1 MLPTAKQRKPPLY
14 QLRIFAPDRCTAK
27 SRYWYFV
34 TQLRRMKKT
43 QGEIVCCKHVSNV
56 ATHEKAT
63 RLLPP
68 ANEVWGKVIFL
79 HLFVILFTGVGWVS
93 TSVHAGIPP
102 PPPPLEQTPP
112 GSRHP
117 RPWCRACWEIRSMR
131 GRYASY
137 WNALFLLLKG
147 LSPG

>member
-1 MLPTAKQRKPPLY
+1 MARSTLISTRHSNCRININRHRLLRYVARSVNLDLFFFYLQLREYKVIGRMLPTAKQRKPPLY

-63 RLLPP
+63 RLLLKRLP
-68 ANEVWGKVIFL
+68 
-79 HLFVILFTGVGWVS
+79 GVK
-93 TSVHAGIPP
+93 
-102 PPPPLEQTPP
+102 P
-112 GSRHP
+112 G
-117 RPWCRACWEIRSMR
+117 
-131 GRYASY
+131 
-137 WNALFLLLKG
+137 N
-147 LSPG
+147 